1 MPRIGDQMDIKDRLL
16 MFVNALD
23 IKRSEFAKTIEVTPG
38 NLSDWLNRK
47 KTSKPSPPAMA
58 RINEHYGLNLNWLMT
73 GKGGMFVLDADGN
86 LYGDGHK
93 KSIEELTGNSSVY
106 QHKLNPFDSRNITL
120 PIYGEIAAGAPRD
133 GYDGSPSK
141 YIEIPKAYLSD
152 QENKYLALKVNGNS
166 MFPKIAHG
174 DVVVIR
180 ENIDIPSLNGKV
192 CACHTHEGATLK
204 KLQFDKE
211 KKRVILKPLNPD
223 YDIIIIE
230 EYELETFR
238 ILGEM
243 VFLFRVV

>member
-1 MPRIGDQMDIKDRLL
+1 MDIKDRLL

-23 IKRSEFAKTIEVTPG
+23 IKRSEFAKNIEVTSG

-47 KTSKPSPPAMA
+47 KNSKPSASAMA
-58 RINEHYGLNLNWLMT
+58 RINEQYDLNLNWLLT
-73 GKGGMFVLDADGN
+73 GKGGMFVLESDGN
-86 LYGDGHK
+86 LYGDGDK
-93 KSIEELTGNSSVY
+93 KYVEEMTGNNSVY

-120 PIYGEIAAGAPRD
+120 PIYGEISAGTPIN
-133 GYDGSPSK
+133 GYDDSPSK

-152 QENKYLALKVNGNS
+152 QEEKYIALKVNGNS
-166 MFPKIAHG
+166 MYPKIMHG
-174 DVVVIR
+174 DVVVIK
-180 ENIDIPSLNGKV
+180 ENIDVISLDSKV
-192 CACHTHEGATLK
+192 CACQTPEGVTLK

-223 YDIIIIE
+223 FDVIIIE
-230 EYELETFR
+230 DFELETFR